1 MKAARGEGELGVDV
15 EGGGGEAA
23 EGGGEL
29 SGEEELEAELG
40 LAGGALGDELGDGV
54 TGNAAGEAAIENGA
68 AESALLGG
76 ESEGVSKKVLWNHSL
91 LTFFFFLEFCKTFE
105 GRNGAKIV
113 KLFFLSPILGVQYFN
128 RF

>member
-76 ESEGVSKKVLWNHSL
+76 ESEGVSKKVLWNHFLFL
-91 LTFFFFLEFCKTFE
+91 LFFFFLNFVRLLKVEMAPKSSNYFFCPQF
-105 GRNGAKIV
+105 
-113 KLFFLSPILGVQYFN
+113 
-128 RF
+128 